1 MIENLAIKPLT
12 VEPLLQLSSQQMK
25 HFDIQQEYKKCS
37 ISRQWNSVENEQF
50 PRKQEQSFIP
60 ESAVFRKNFSK
71 LKMIDGS
78 HNGFWGCPATC
89 STCTTEL
96 DKRRLEMFARQSRS
110 VLVAWNANMNLA
122 FAMFNILLNCMS

>member
-50 PRKQEQSFIP
+50 PRKQEQPFIP
-60 ESAVFRKNFSK
+60 ESAVFRKNLSK
-71 LKMIDGS
+71 LKMIDGG

-89 STCTTEL
+89 STTEL